1 MFLLIRMDLS
11 GVNSPHLF
19 SLIVA
24 FNATGLVFT
33 SCRKRQYN
41 VLDVAT
47 LHCKKRELETL
58 RIGIE
63 NGTHRYVY

>member
-11 GVNSPHLF
+11 GVNSPLLF

-33 SCRKRQYN
+33 PCRKHKYN
-41 VLDVAT
+41 VLNIAM

-63 NGTHRYVY
+63 NGTHRYFY